1 MNGVEGI
8 LLDLISILQNML
20 MVCGIF
26 CVPLSKNKRYYV
38 YGGILLAASC
48 FGEILLGYDHFVML
62 IVRSC
67 SNPAI
72 ILLWTSGKLFRR
84 LAIYICSIMYLH
96 MPYLCIDLVFSGVYG
111 RPMII
116 LESYSFYWILRAI
129 LTILLM
135 AIFVCRIR
143 KNSVYTNMV
152 CKLHVKY
159 FLIGSICCIAAS
171 MIQHYIED
179 MSVIIYG
186 EVDQII
192 CIKGCMIVVSVMFYA
207 LGVGVVVL
215 DMLRKKYQ
223 AESRVKDEYLQITRE
238 YVREVKE
245 NARETRKMHHDL
257 QAHIFSL
264 RHYLDQREYAKAEK
278 YLSAMQNHTDK
289 MVKKMISVNHE
300 IVDAVLQEMQIRSEK
315 LQIKWKVA
323 GLLPPN
329 LPIGDFDLC
338 TIFSNLLA
346 NSVEACEKLPSEQRY
361 IGLEIRQLSNHLVI
375 EITNPV
381 SESVDLDKLGN
392 ITMKEDTKNH
402 GYGIANVRSA
412 VAKNHGELLF
422 EKQEGVFLARIIL
435 QW

>member
-26 CVPLSKNKRYYV
+26 CVPLSKNKRYFV
-38 YGGILLAASC
+38 YGGILLAVSC

-111 RPMII
+111 RSMVI
-116 LESYSFYWILRAI
+116 LESYPLYRIMRGVLTVAVAVIL
-129 LTILLM
+129 
-135 AIFVCRIR
+135 
-143 KNSVYTNMV
+143 VYGLKKISWYENMLSRL
-152 CKLHVKY
+152 KTKY
-159 FLIGSICCIAAS
+159 FLMGSVCCMAAS
-171 MIQHYIED
+171 LVQYYIED
-179 MSVIIYG
+179 MSASIYG
-186 EVDQII
+186 KIGQII
-192 CIKGCMIVVSVMFYA
+192 CISVCMIIVSAMFYA

-223 AESRVKDEYLQITRE
+223 AESRLKDEYLQITRE

-264 RHYLDQREYAKAEK
+264 RYYLEQREYDKAEE

-289 MVKKMISVNHE
+289 MVRKMISVNHE

-381 SESVDLDKLGN
+381 SESIDLDKLGN

-412 VAKNHGELLF
+412 VAKYHGELLF
-422 EKQEGVFLARIIL
+422 EKQEGVFLACIIL